1 MKKSGL
7 KSVTFYVLPGDY
19 EALNAEAETHG
30 VSLSAFIRDLVDRH
44 SGVPLQQVRRRGG
57 QGGNQN
63 AQGRQRR
70 KTFPPDENSN
80 LPAVPETALQELP
93 ANIPTRKTATLKLR
107 LRVENNNKFVRGKK
121 RARENIERFHLQW
134 HRMKK
139 LEENKYEL
147 TFSYRDDADLDRQV
161 YDLLRE
167 IESEADMRFCFI
179 EADVWEEGTDRS
191 W

>member
-1 MKKSGL
+1 M
-7 KSVTFYVLPGDY
+7 
-19 EALNAEAETHG
+19 
-30 VSLSAFIRDLVDRH
+30 
-44 SGVPLQQVRRRGG
+44 
-57 QGGNQN
+57 
-63 AQGRQRR
+63 
-70 KTFPPDENSN
+70 
-80 LPAVPETALQELP
+80 
-93 ANIPTRKTATLKLR
+93 R